1 MKTLVMTM
9 IMAMTAATNVFSNN
23 SDNSDRPKFAY
34 NCQVEDEQVTA
45 QQVYRVTDS
54 RLLSRHL
61 EYRFAYDD
69 QGRVIRKEA
78 LKWAEASQ
86 AYERYYCM
94 EVSYLADGVELR
106 LARWDNDAQEYSQ
119 SKERTVYRADATGVD
134 YMAYR
139 WCEQSDEWLLLA
151 MQEMEDGEELLAEM
165 SGECE

>member
-94 EVSYLADGVELR
+94 EVSYLKSDSMNVLRPQSFQYKALAALADFASEHPQAIDSYTTRCDVLR
-106 LARWDNDAQEYSQ
+106 RFMA
-119 SKERTVYRADATGVD
+119 SK
-134 YMAYR
+134 
-139 WCEQSDEWLLLA
+139 
-151 MQEMEDGEELLAEM
+151 
-165 SGECE
+165 